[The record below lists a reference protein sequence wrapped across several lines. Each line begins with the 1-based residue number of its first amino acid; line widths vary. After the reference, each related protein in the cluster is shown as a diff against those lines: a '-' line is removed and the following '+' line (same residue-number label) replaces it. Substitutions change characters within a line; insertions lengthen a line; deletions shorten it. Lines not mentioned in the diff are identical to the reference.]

1 MYINIVS
8 ETVFPIYN
16 LSDNYEFNN
25 MNLDYYNL
33 KFIMI
38 VDFDT
43 KMAIASEVEFALFSF
58 LNCNF
63 GINCMNT
70 SIIHE
75 D

>member
-43 KMAIASEVEFALFSF
+43 KMAIASEVEFANNL
-58 LNCNF
+58 LKL
-63 GINCMNT
+63 
-70 SIIHE
+70 
-75 D
+75 